1 MFRELRRGR
10 QALPEAESLAILER
24 GSHGVLAV
32 LGDGGYPY
40 AVPLNYVYEGG
51 AIYFHCARAGHKYDA
66 VMACPR
72 ASFCVIDRSD
82 VVPEDYSTNFRSVI
96 AFGEVR
102 EVTAEA
108 RKLEGEARVKYV
120 TDYSVMMAQ
129 TLFDLWKQMDEYLL
143 VKYIDGNVKGE
154 TEPGKFKDNGNGRD
168 IPGEIL
174 FPGYDE
180 KWQRAV
186 AADNGETLKVIK
198 N

>member
-10 QALPEAESLAILER
+10 QALSEAESLAILER

-102 EVTAEA
+102 EVTDEA
-108 RKLEGEARVKYV
+108 AKRRAIERLALKYAPDDSEANRAGTIDREWGALCVLELRIEHL
-120 TDYSVMMAQ
+120 S
-129 TLFDLWKQMDEYLL
+129 
-143 VKYIDGNVKGE
+143 
-154 TEPGKFKDNGNGRD
+154 GKESTALAK
-168 IPGEIL
+168 E
-174 FPGYDE
+174 
-180 KWQRAV
+180 RAK
-186 AADNGETLKVIK
+186 A
-198 N
+198 

>member
-24 GSHGVLAV
+24 GSHGVLVV

-51 AIYFHCARAGHKYDA
+51 AVYFHCARAGHKYDA
-66 VMACPR
+66 VRACPR

-102 EVTAEA
+102 EVTDEA
-108 RKLEGEARVKYV
+108 AKRRAIERLALKYAPDDSEANRAAAIDREWGALCVLELRIEH
-120 TDYSVMMAQ
+120 
-129 TLFDLWKQMDEYLL
+129 L
-143 VKYIDGNVKGE
+143 N
-154 TEPGKFKDNGNGRD
+154 GKESTALAK
-168 IPGEIL
+168 E
-174 FPGYDE
+174 
-180 KWQRAV
+180 RAK
-186 AADNGETLKVIK
+186 A
-198 N
+198 

>member
-51 AIYFHCARAGHKYDA
+51 
-66 VMACPR
+66 PR

-102 EVTAEA
+102 EVTDEA
-108 RKLEGEARVKYV
+108 AKRRAIERLALKYAPDDSEANRAAAIDREWGALCVLELRIEHL
-120 TDYSVMMAQ
+120 S
-129 TLFDLWKQMDEYLL
+129 
-143 VKYIDGNVKGE
+143 
-154 TEPGKFKDNGNGRD
+154 GKESTALAK
-168 IPGEIL
+168 E
-174 FPGYDE
+174 
-180 KWQRAV
+180 RAK
-186 AADNGETLKVIK
+186 A
-198 N
+198 

>member
-82 VVPEDYSTNFRSVI
+82 VVPED
-96 AFGEVR
+96 
-102 EVTAEA
+102 
-108 RKLEGEARVKYV
+108 
-120 TDYSVMMAQ
+120 
-129 TLFDLWKQMDEYLL
+129 
-143 VKYIDGNVKGE
+143 
-154 TEPGKFKDNGNGRD
+154 
-168 IPGEIL
+168 
-174 FPGYDE
+174 
-180 KWQRAV
+180 
-186 AADNGETLKVIK
+186 
-198 N
+198 